1 MTLLA
6 CAFGGALGL
15 LLAGFAGVF
24 GALSAY
30 ARGYNDAVE
39 QGKAITKA
47 LEAAVSERAAQPQQT
62 EYTWQQVHA
71 LYQAMKQI
79 DSNEMFMDAIR
90 PPRKDE
96 GEDDPSCARN

>member
-1 MTLLA
+1 MTWRA
-6 CAFGGALGL
+6 CALGGALGVR
-15 LLAGFAGVF
+15 LAGSDGVF

-39 QGKAITKA
+39 QGKAVAKA
-47 LEAAVSERAAQPQQT
+47 LEAVVSERAAQPQQ

-90 PPRKDE
+90 PPRKDK